1 MLLTICALA
10 ILVLAVFA
18 FTTKRVLV
26 ICGFYCFYALLSI
39 LDEGDVP
46 RIGPITIYRAI
57 YLLIAVSL
65 LARLVQDRTLLAR
78 LRALPWA
85 SYVLCLVALLAA
97 ALYSSSP
104 DTFVA
109 DSPAS
114 IWSRLVIASLFV
126 LAAAHLHRPTDIQLF
141 SLASVLVSATISL
154 WVVWNAAQ
162 FNFAAYRGGIEVN
175 QNNVSIFVL
184 AGALPLVHA
193 LFTVPSRRLKVLVFV
208 LLSAIAM
215 ASLILASRGLMTAFA
230 LGTIAML
237 AVKFRRRRRAIVG
250 ALLFLTAIFGLALLL
265 PGTEGF
271 LARFQ
276 EGDVGT
282 LNERA
287 LLWRQAFR
295 FFSDSRLWV
304 MFFGNG
310 LGSERAVL
318 GTVTTDLFNYHNE
331 YIRWVM
337 DTGLV
342 GLALLLNFLY
352 ALARRIAA
360 SRHPLKPLMVGWF
373 VFLLTTALS
382 STLTEQHIFWIFLGV
397 VVGTCALARSRV
409 VQKVPATSLPE
420 ADPRLPGAATV

>member
-1 MLLTICALA
+1 MLLTVCALSIIA
-10 ILVLAVFA
+10 LTVFA
-18 FTTKRVLV
+18 FTRKRIMV
-26 ICGFYCFYALLSI
+26 ICGFYSFYALLSI

-46 RIGPITIYRAI
+46 HVGPITIYRALYVLMAI
-57 YLLIAVSL
+57 SL
-65 LARLVQDRTLLAR
+65 LARLVQDRTLFER
-78 LRALPWA
+78 LKALPWV
-85 SYVLCLVALLAA
+85 SFLLCLLALLTA
-97 ALYSSSP
+97 ALYSPSS

-109 DSPAS
+109 ESPAS
-114 IWSRLVIASLFV
+114 IWSRLVVASLFV
-126 LAAAHLHRPTDIQLF
+126 MAAAHLHRRTDIRLF
-141 SLASVLVSATISL
+141 SLASVMVSATISA

-193 LFTVPSRRLKVLVFV
+193 LFTAPSRWVKALVFV
-208 LLSAIAM
+208 LLSGIAM

-230 LGTIAML
+230 LGTLAIL
-237 AVKFRRRRRAIVG
+237 AVTFRHRRRAIVG
-250 ALLFLTAIFGLALLL
+250 ALLFLTAIFALAFLL

-295 FFSDSRLWV
+295 FFSDSSLPA

-310 LGSERAVL
+310 LGSEKAVL
-318 GTVTTDLFNYHNE
+318 GLVTTDLFNYHNE

-352 ALARRIAA
+352 GLGRRIAA
-360 SRHPLKPLMVGWF
+360 SEHPLKPLMAGWF
-373 VFLLTTALS
+373 VFLLATALS
-382 STLTEQHIFWIFLGV
+382 STLSEQHIFWIFLGV
-397 VVGTCALARSRV
+397 VVGTCALARSHVAQPVR
-409 VQKVPATSLPE
+409 ATPLAD
-420 ADPRLPGAATV
+420 ADPTLPGAATV